1 MNEMKTA
8 LPLIEMNGGTE
19 KPKFIEPKMVVIP
32 EGDFLMGS
40 VGGAPNETPIHR
52 VWVNS
57 FAIAKYPVTNREYK
71 LFMDM
76 TGHPPPRFWGNP
88 KFQEDYQPIVGPSWY
103 DAVAYCEWLRDLTC
117 KGYRLPT
124 EGEREKAARGG
135 LQGCEYPWGDELP
148 HDHLGGRKGP
158 HFLVGTDG
166 PNGYGLYN
174 TSEGVHEWCADW
186 YDAVYYNISPTRNPK
201 GPKYGNRRVA
211 RGGSWRHR
219 IRFARCAARSSLA
232 PDKQFSDFGFRCA
245 LTID

>member
-1 MNEMKTA
+1 MKTA
-8 LPLIEMNGGTE
+8 LPLIEMKGGTE
-19 KPKFIEPKMVVIP
+19 KQKFIEPKMVVIP

-52 VWVNS
+52 VWVNA

-88 KFQEDYQPIVGPSWY
+88 KFQEDYQPVVGPSWY

-135 LQGCEYPWGDELP
+135 LRGCEYPWGDELP
-148 HDHLGGRKGP
+148 HDHLGGRNAP
-158 HFLVGTDG
+158 HFLIGTDG
-166 PNGYGLYN
+166 PNGYGLFN

-186 YDAVYYNISPTRNPK
+186 YDAAYYNISPTRNPK